1 MVLSGSRSRGRGGRT
16 ASGVR
21 TYNGQNATR
30 GLPPRTQPRYP
41 TLPPPVPAPK
51 AVQPP
56 NPNEEGG
63 DKGGNPRPNPP
74 QQNPNPNVDDN
85 DVLDRLLA
93 LPGHEH
99 LPLLSEQP
107 IAGIETLWFNRHKGR
122 LSRAIAGI
130 FRRKFDGPYY
140 SWKVTPIPIQER
152 YFKTFARKFR
162 WDSGIIDLV
171 KEGFLKIAKKR
182 MKGIV
187 SQAKRR
193 GVQPSW
199 IRDTLWAEMWEYWD
213 THDAIEK
220 SENASRCRKSTRVG
234 LGVHKHL
241 SGQKSFVQVHQEM
254 EEELGRLVSLSE
266 VFMKTHTRADGTF
279 VDQKAKHVAETYEK
293 TIEEKLTEMNGDG
306 LHTSDNSPE
315 HSSHQTLNIGQ
326 NNEIFLKCTQTYI
339 KGNPFGLGSL
349 VETLN
354 KRKGKRAMRA
364 HQLFKIF
371 KINFGAR

>member
-1 MVLSGSRSRGRGGRT
+1 MVLTGSRSRGRGGRT

-30 GLPPRTQPRYP
+30 GVSAPGTSSHSSNPSATHFGTNSHQSRPSQFPPRTQSGNHSGTHSHRSLPSQSPPRTQPWSP
-41 TLPPPVPAPK
+41 TLPPPVPAPE
-51 AVQPP
+51 AVPPP
-56 NPNEEGG
+56 NPNEEDG
-63 DKGGNPRPNPP
+63 DKGGIPHPNPP
-74 QQNPNPNVDDN
+74 QQNHNPNVDYN

-93 LPGHEH
+93 LPCREH

-107 IAGIETLWFNRHKGR
+107 IPGIETLWFNRHKGR
-122 LSRAIAGI
+122 LSRAIATI

-162 WDSGIIDLV
+162 WDFGITDLV
-171 KEGFLKIAKKR
+171 KEGFLNIAKKR

-220 SENASRCRKSTRVG
+220 SEDASQCRNSTRGG

-241 SGQKSFVQVHQEM
+241 AGQKSFVQVHQ
-254 EEELGRLVSLSE
+254 G
-266 VFMKTHTRADGTF
+266 
-279 VDQKAKHVAETYEK
+279 
-293 TIEEKLTEMNGDG
+293 
-306 LHTSDNSPE
+306 
-315 HSSHQTLNIGQ
+315 
-326 NNEIFLKCTQTYI
+326 
-339 KGNPFGLGSL
+339 
-349 VETLN
+349 
-354 KRKGKRAMRA
+354 
-364 HQLFKIF
+364 
-371 KINFGAR
+371 